1 MAWASGSAF
10 ASWPCC
16 ASSVTP
22 LNFSE
27 PGFPPLL
34 TGLQDHRDITCSSSR
49 RSPRR
54 LPPRGSARTFLPSPG
69 TWVDLSEASQRQ
81 E

>member
-22 LNFSE
+22 LDFSE
-27 PGFPPLL
+27 PGLPPLL
-34 TGLQDHRDITCSSSR
+34 TGLQDHRDSTCSSSR
-49 RSPRR
+49 RDSDALPTAATPRLCPN
-54 LPPRGSARTFLPSPG
+54 LPPLPRNLGGP
-69 TWVDLSEASQRQ
+69 Q
-81 E
+81 